1 MTLGGL
7 AGAARC
13 RLASRRG
20 EEHRGH
26 DRRQILSCGWVS
38 IHLVVNDE
46 ITKDRTLANPLLRP
60 LWATC
65 VTVVR
70 HSRQRGKAGRTLRR
84 TEEGERGRR
93 RRRRGRGQ
101 ERTGEKRKRKGGAGM
116 RMCTRVGSG
125 HTRCSRKCPELLEL
139 PAELK
144 PARETESNEWSDHGE
159 FPKNYPRV
167 MNLRGV
173 GNPRPCVEPVRQ
185 K

>member
-1 MTLGGL
+1 MKLVSLDGQHLNSSVPL
-7 AGAARC
+7 ANLVCTVARRGSTAAEIACTTECAESAARC

-46 ITKDRTLANPLLRP
+46 ITKDRTLANPPLRP

-70 HSRQRGKAGRTLRR
+70 HSRQRGKASRTLRTRVRR
-84 TEEGERGRR
+84 TEEGKRGRR

-101 ERTGEKRKRKGGAGM
+101 ERRGEKRKRKGGSWHAH
-116 RMCTRVGSG
+116 V
-125 HTRCSRKCPELLEL
+125 H
-139 PAELK
+139 
-144 PARETESNEWSDHGE
+144 ARW
-159 FPKNYPRV
+159 
-167 MNLRGV
+167 
-173 GNPRPCVEPVRQ
+173 
-185 K
+185 